1 MRYGFVIPGGDVE
14 ALIEMAQEIEAAG
27 WDAVFVGDGVY
38 GTDPWIALAAIAVR
52 TTRVRLGPLVT
63 PASRRRPWKLA
74 SETATLDRLSH
85 GRVILP
91 VGLGAINTG
100 FEQVG
105 ERTDRTLRAQLLD
118 EGLEVVTRFWSGQ
131 PFDYDGRHYHVHW
144 DMQWSYSPV
153 QRPRIPIWVVGAW
166 QRERSL
172 SRAVRYD
179 GVLAVKMDVSGP
191 SSGMTADDIRALKQF
206 ITERRERGIGGEP
219 PFDIVLE
226 GVTPLGD
233 RAGADEAVRP
243 LAEAGATWWIESMWD
258 EPGGLDVVRARIR
271 QGPPKV

>member
-1 MRYGFVIPGGDVE
+1 MRYGVVIPGGDVDT
-14 ALIEMAQEIEAAG
+14 LIEVAQEIEAAR

-100 FEQVG
+100 FAQVG
-105 ERTDRTLRAQLLD
+105 EQTDRQLRARLLD
-118 EGLEVVTRFWSGQ
+118 ECLEVVMGFWSGR
-131 PFDYDGRHYHVHW
+131 PFAYDGRHYHVHW
-144 DMQWSYSPV
+144 DMDWSYTPV
-153 QRPRIPIWVVGAW
+153 QQPRIPIWVVGAW
-166 QRERSL
+166 PWERSL
-172 SRAVRYD
+172 ARALRYD
-179 GVLAVKMDVSGP
+179 GVLAVKTEAGGP
-191 SSGMTADDIRALKQF
+191 SSDMTADEIRALKRLVA
-206 ITERRERGIGGEP
+206 ERRGSEM

-233 RAGADEAVRP
+233 RAQADAAVMP

-258 EPGGLDVVRARIR
+258 APGGMNAVRVRIR
-271 QGPPKV
+271 QGPPEV

>member
-14 ALIEMAQEIEAAG
+14 TLIETAQEVEVAG

-100 FEQVG
+100 FAQVG
-105 ERTDRTLRAQLLD
+105 EQTDRALRAQLLD
-118 EGLEVVTRFWSGQ
+118 ECLEVVTRFWSGR
-131 PFDYDGRHYHVHW
+131 PFDYEGSHYHIHW
-144 DMQWSYSPV
+144 DMAWSYTPV
-153 QRPRIPIWVVGAW
+153 QRPRIPIWVVGVW
-166 QRERSL
+166 PRERSL
-172 SRAVRYD
+172 ARALRYD
-179 GVLAVKMDVSGP
+179 GVLAAKMDVSGP
-191 SSGMTADDIRALKQF
+191 TSGMTAGEIRALTRV
-206 ITERRERGIGGEP
+206 IVERRRGAA

-226 GVTPLGD
+226 GVTPIGD
-233 RAGADEAVRP
+233 RAQADAAMIP

-258 EPGGLDVVRARIR
+258 APGGMDAVRTRIR
-271 QGPPKV
+271 QGPPRV

>member
-14 ALIEMAQEIEAAG
+14 TLIELAQEIEAAG

-52 TTRVRLGPLVT
+52 TARVRLGPLVT

-74 SETATLDRLSH
+74 SEAATLDRLSR

-100 FEQVG
+100 FAQVG
-105 ERTDRTLRAQLLD
+105 EQTGRKLRAQLLD
-118 EGLEVVTRFWSGQ
+118 ECLEVVTGFWSGR

-144 DMQWSYSPV
+144 DMDWSYTPV
-153 QRPRIPIWVVGAW
+153 QQPRIPIWVVGAW
-166 QRERSL
+166 PRERSL
-172 SRAVRYD
+172 VRALRYD
-179 GVLAVKMDVSGP
+179 GVLAVKMDEGGP
-191 SSGMTADDIRALKQF
+191 SSGITAAEIRALKRF
-206 ITERRERGIGGEP
+206 AVERRGDET

-233 RAGADEAVRP
+233 RARADAAMLPV
-243 LAEAGATWWIESMWD
+243 AEAGATWWIESMWD
-258 EPGGLDVVRARIR
+258 APGGMDAVRTRIR
-271 QGPPKV
+271 QGPPRI